1 MEELICASDK
11 KKKEETVILYE
22 VFQGICREAWGKRLY
37 QYRRLTEKV
46 LTGRGLSK

>member
-22 VFQGICREAWGKRLY
+22 VFSGYMPGSMGESAVSVSASGQKRF
-37 QYRRLTEKV
+37 
-46 LTGRGLSK
+46 